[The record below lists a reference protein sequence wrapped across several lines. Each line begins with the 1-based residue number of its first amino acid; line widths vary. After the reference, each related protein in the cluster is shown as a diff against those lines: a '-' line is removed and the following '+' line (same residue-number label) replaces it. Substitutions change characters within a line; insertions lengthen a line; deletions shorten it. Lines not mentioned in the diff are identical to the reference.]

1 MRLRGYSLHAEHV
14 PWKHLIV
21 PDTLSRS
28 PIGRPNQTEAFAD
41 EIECYVDL
49 LEDSRPLTDRLLE
62 QILRAT
68 EGDSILQEA
77 INHTRHGWP
86 IHMNSIFRSELRDY
100 FVMRSELSESR
111 GLLLYRNRVVVP
123 ETLRSE
129 ILRNIHDGH
138 LGLAKCRAR
147 AQDSV
152 WWPGITQDICNLI
165 NHCEFCQTH
174 RQSQQREPLKYT
186 PLPSRPWQR
195 IAADLCEL
203 DGKHFLVVIDYFS
216 RFIEIAFLPSITSAQ
231 VIGKMKNMF
240 ARWGIPEELV
250 SDNGTQFTSEAF
262 HLFAAD
268 Y

>member
-1 MRLRGYSLHAEHV
+1 MFRKLSSTELKYAQIKKECLASIWAYEKFSRYIVGLKSFKLLTDHKPIFPLINTQDLDKAPLRCQRMLMRLRGYSLHAEHV
-14 PWKHLIV
+14 PGKHLIV

-49 LEDSRPLTDRLLE
+49 LENSRPLTDRLLE
-62 QILRAT
+62 QIQRAT

-86 IHMNSIFRSELRDY
+86 IHMNSILRSELRDY

-138 LGLAKCRAR
+138 LVLAKCRAR

-152 WWPGITQDICNLI
+152 WWPGITQDIRNLSSI
-165 NHCEFCQTH
+165 VSFPKLTVSLNNENH
-174 RQSQQREPLKYT
+174 
-186 PLPSRPWQR
+186 
-195 IAADLCEL
+195 
-203 DGKHFLVVIDYFS
+203 
-216 RFIEIAFLPSITSAQ
+216 
-231 VIGKMKNMF
+231 
-240 ARWGIPEELV
+240 
-250 SDNGTQFTSEAF
+250 
-262 HLFAAD
+262 
-268 Y
+268 